1 MRGFFGR
8 IPKPNKMTLRMK
20 EAERKMCENSWVL
33 GTPLLEGNLSHA
45 VSLLLLFHTRAAQ
58 SSGAW
63 AGAHGVRAGSGDREI
78 ECVMERDH
86 CFALSPCP
94 LQLEIT
100 NELKHLE

>member
-1 MRGFFGR
+1 
-8 IPKPNKMTLRMK
+8 MTLRMK

-63 AGAHGVRAGSGDREI
+63 AGANGERAGDREI